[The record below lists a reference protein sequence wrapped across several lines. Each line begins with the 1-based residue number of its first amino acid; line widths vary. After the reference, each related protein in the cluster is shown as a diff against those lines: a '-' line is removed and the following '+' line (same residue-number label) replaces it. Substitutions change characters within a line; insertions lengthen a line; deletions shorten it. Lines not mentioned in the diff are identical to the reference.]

1 MLDLRFGTGSIVVIP
16 LTVDKAV
23 EAQEGLAKGTY
34 SRLFDHVVQRL
45 NDVVKVRIWPLK
57 FSETELSL
65 NPVFAG
71 ARSVRGRRDVGFGG
85 LPQLDWGTG
94 HLRL

>member
-45 NDVVKVRIWPLK
+45 NDVVKVR
-57 FSETELSL
+57 
-65 NPVFAG
+65 
-71 ARSVRGRRDVGFGG
+71 FG
-85 LPQLDWGTG
+85 L
-94 HLRL
+94 